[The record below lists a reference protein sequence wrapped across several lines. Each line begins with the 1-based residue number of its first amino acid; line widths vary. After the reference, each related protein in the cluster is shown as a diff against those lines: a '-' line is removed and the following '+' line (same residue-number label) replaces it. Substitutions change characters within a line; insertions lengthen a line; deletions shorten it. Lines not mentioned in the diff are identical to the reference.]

1 MKTKKGGKLVIP
13 VVFAKTSEIL
23 YKIPEDS
30 TNVSLVSNDADTP
43 GCVSDLPGCTD
54 WLAAVEQLKLEM
66 RKQLEPEEIW
76 LEKLELEEM
85 ERLEKLE
92 IEEMERLQ
100 KTEQLEMQCE
110 DIDIDESCN
119 RSYQGYLH
127 ELEQLEK
134 LMGCHDK
141 QSDPKEYPEAKIENE
156 VNSDDEDPTECDDKT
171 NGSAIEDFSAIEDR
185 LRVVS
190 MDFESTKEHMA
201 EIDKGL
207 KELRRDIDNELE
219 NEFEDQFRELQ
230 MYKSYIMGVCKLE
243 CSRIR
248 RLQAFIQSCNMVPSA
263 YWPGGKR
270 QETRVQLPKE
280 FRALMRQILNEIG
293 MLCSAIH
300 VTDEAFSAHKTQ
312 IEATELSGW
321 IKETVKM
328 MTIRLTIEKEFK
340 GLKGIK
346 LRESLETQD
355 DPVST
360 VTLQGEIQ
368 DLEGIMFIESLD
380 AQVDDLVTSLGQE
393 EDPELQTLSTDRKRI
408 VTFEGSV
415 EWCDATEKLLMARI
429 LNPSLDTQEDD
440 LVSTL
445 TPEKEIK
452 NLERIKF
459 KESLDA
465 QDDDFVAS
473 STLEKEIKDP
483 KRNKLKES
491 LDIQEDD
498 LVSTLG
504 CVRHSQEEVEV
515 PELPETLSTQWA
527 SPLWSRDQKRILT
540 TKGSVEWPAASPA
553 TETENAWVR
562 RTSPSFSKSKQ

>member
-1 MKTKKGGKLVIP
+1 
-13 VVFAKTSEIL
+13 
-23 YKIPEDS
+23 
-30 TNVSLVSNDADTP
+30 
-43 GCVSDLPGCTD
+43 
-54 WLAAVEQLKLEM
+54 
-66 RKQLEPEEIW
+66 
-76 LEKLELEEM
+76 
-85 ERLEKLE
+85 
-92 IEEMERLQ
+92 
-100 KTEQLEMQCE
+100 
-110 DIDIDESCN
+110 
-119 RSYQGYLH
+119 
-127 ELEQLEK
+127 
-134 LMGCHDK
+134 
-141 QSDPKEYPEAKIENE
+141 
-156 VNSDDEDPTECDDKT
+156 
-171 NGSAIEDFSAIEDR
+171 
-185 LRVVS
+185 
-190 MDFESTKEHMA
+190 
-201 EIDKGL
+201 
-207 KELRRDIDNELE
+207 
-219 NEFEDQFRELQ
+219 
-230 MYKSYIMGVCKLE
+230 MYKSYIMGVGKLE

-248 RLQAFIQSCNMVPSA
+248 RLQTYIQGCNMEPSA
-263 YWPGGKR
+263 YWPGGER
-270 QETRVQLPKE
+270 QE

-293 MLCSAIH
+293 MVCSAIR
-300 VTDEAFSAHKTQ
+300 VSDEAFSAHKTQ

-340 GLKGIK
+340 GLEGIK

-473 STLEKEIKDP
+473 LTLEKEIKDP

-540 TKGSVEWPAASPA
+540 TKGSVEWSAARPAIKTENVWVKRASPPFLENNGKRKRKRRKKKERKRKWKIPYNPAA
-553 TETENAWVR
+553 ENINENRNVSLENEVEGSNDSAIFSADADSDVKDTNSEIKSNVGSEPGDEDSYSVISLDQIR
-562 RTSPSFSKSKQ
+562 KQDTSKSASNERNNEKLVQGIRNHCKQAPPAHVGAGAPAAQVGLTPRVEVRLNWFRYLVSGTMRCRIGPDHSEKLRKEIYKFIMPQTEIYKSGTPSPGDAERRRSQSS

>member
-1 MKTKKGGKLVIP
+1 MKTKKGEKLVIP

-219 NEFEDQFRELQ
+219 NEFEDQVRELQ

-248 RLQAFIQSCNMVPSA
+248 RLQTFIQSCNMVPSA
-263 YWPGGKR
+263 YWPGGER

-380 AQVDDLVTSLGQE
+380 AQVDDLVSSLGQE

-408 VTFEGSV
+408 ATFEGSV
-415 EWCDATEKLLMARI
+415 EWCEATEKLLMARI

-473 STLEKEIKDP
+473 LTLEKEIKDP

-504 CVRHSQEEVEV
+504 RVRQSQEEVEV
-515 PELPETLSTQWA
+515 PELPETL
-527 SPLWSRDQKRILT
+527 SRDQKRILT

-562 RTSPSFSKSKQ
+562 RTSPSFLENNEKK